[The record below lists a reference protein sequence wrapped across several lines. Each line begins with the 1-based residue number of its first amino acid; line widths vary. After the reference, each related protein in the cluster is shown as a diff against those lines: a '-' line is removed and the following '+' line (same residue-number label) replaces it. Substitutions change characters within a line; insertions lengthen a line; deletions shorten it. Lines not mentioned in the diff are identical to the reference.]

1 MMASWHGARRATPYA
16 PARPRAQGDILSTS
30 RPRRSSGIN
39 RVHQAYAAEA
49 SATTQLPRPK
59 AEALVSRESDMDWF
73 VPYGIGFGLMVLA
86 IFIGNALFGRKR

>member
-1 MMASWHGARRATPYA
+1 MRLLAHVPKAISFQPRVLDA
-16 PARPRAQGDILSTS
+16 PRGSTGS
-30 RPRRSSGIN
+30 
-39 RVHQAYAAEA
+39 YAAEA